1 MSSSNKK
8 YWKGLEQL
16 SNDPE
21 FVKYADK
28 EFPEYLPINGNK
40 NSTEASD
47 EGSSR
52 RDFL

>member
-1 MSSSNKK
+1 MSNSNKK

-40 NSTEASD
+40 QGSGEPV
-47 EGSSR
+47 EGSLGVI
-52 RDFL
+52 F